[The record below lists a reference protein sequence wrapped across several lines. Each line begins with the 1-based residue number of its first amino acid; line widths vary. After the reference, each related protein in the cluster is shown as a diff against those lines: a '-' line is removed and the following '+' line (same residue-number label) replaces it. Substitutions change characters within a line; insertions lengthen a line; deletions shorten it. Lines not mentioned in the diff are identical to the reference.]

1 MNTMTANIIKN
12 IHSQLIYNRR
22 IHQLHKHL
30 NSMISPS
37 THSVL
42 DVGCGDGL
50 LTSMLSQS
58 LPHISFQGVD
68 VLPRPR
74 SHINVKIFDGYTL
87 PYGDNTFDTVMF
99 VDVLHHT
106 THPERLLREAS
117 RVARRHVIIK
127 DHVTTGSIDNQIL
140 SFMDWVGNSCHRV
153 ALPYNYKNKPEWQ
166 QMTAASNLAPA
177 DSIHQLKLYPAP
189 FTYLFDRE
197 LHFIGKYHVING

>member
-1 MNTMTANIIKN
+1 MNTVTANVIKN

-30 NSMISPS
+30 SALISPT
-37 THSVL
+37 THAVL

-50 LTSMLSQS
+50 LTSMLSQT
-58 LPHISFQGVD
+58 LPHMSFQGID

-87 PYGDNTFDTVMF
+87 PYRDNAFDTVLF

-106 THPERLLREAS
+106 THPEQLLREAS
-117 RVARRHVIIK
+117 RVARRHVIVK
-127 DHVTTGSIDNQIL
+127 DHLTAGSIDDHIL

-153 ALPYNYKNKPEWQ
+153 ALPYNYKSETEWQ
-166 QMTAASNLAPA
+166 QMVASSDLTPVELM
-177 DSIHQLKLYPAP
+177 HQLHLYPAP
-189 FTYLFDRE
+189 FTHLFDRG
-197 LHFIGKYHVING
+197 LHFIGKYHVIKG